1 MLPGGGGV
9 WCVFFVGKPLQEKE
23 MIMPLYMYQASYTSE
38 AWAEQLKN
46 PQNRLEQMRPV
57 VEAAGGKLLAF
68 YYAFGEYDVVA
79 IMEAP
84 DNVSASALALAV
96 AAGGAA
102 KTGKTTVLMSPEEGL
117 EAMRKAS
124 GTGYRPPGG

>member
-1 MLPGGGGV
+1 LIAHGIHV
-9 WCVFFVGKPLQEKE
+9 HTKEKE
-23 MIMPLYMYQASYTSE
+23 TAMPLYMYQASYTNE

-84 DNVSASALALAV
+84 NNVSISALALAV
-96 AAGGAA
+96 AAGGAL
-102 KTGKTTVLMSPEEGL
+102 KDGKTTVLMSVEEGL
-117 EAMRKAS
+117 EAMRRA
-124 GTGYRPPGG
+124 GATGYRPPGS

>member
-1 MLPGGGGV
+1 
-9 WCVFFVGKPLQEKE
+9 
-23 MIMPLYMYQASYTSE
+23 MPLYMYQASYTNE

-46 PQNRLEQMRPV
+46 PQNRFDQMRPV

-84 DNVSASALALAV
+84 DNVSISALALAV
-96 AAGGAA
+96 AAGGAL
-102 KTGKTTVLMSPEEGL
+102 KDGKTTVLMSPEEGL
-117 EAMRKAS
+117 EAMRRAS
-124 GTGYRPPGG
+124 GTGYRPPGR

>member
-1 MLPGGGGV
+1 
-9 WCVFFVGKPLQEKE
+9 
-23 MIMPLYMYQASYTSE
+23 MPLYMYQASYTSE

-84 DNVSASALALAV
+84 DNVSISALAI
-96 AAGGAA
+96 AAGGALKA
-102 KTGKTTVLMSPEEGL
+102 GKTTVLMTPEEGL
-117 EAMRKAS
+117 EAMRRAG
-124 GTGYRPPGG
+124 GTGYRPPRS

>member
-1 MLPGGGGV
+1 MA
-9 WCVFFVGKPLQEKE
+9 
-23 MIMPLYMYQASYTSE
+23 LYMYQASYTSE
-38 AWAEQLKN
+38 SWASQIRN

-57 VEAAGGKLLAF
+57 VETMGGKLLAM

-84 DNVSASALALAV
+84 DNVSISALSLAV
-96 AAGGAA
+96 AAGGAIKA
-102 KTGKTTVLMSPEEGL
+102 GKTTVLMTVEEGI

-124 GTGYRPPGG
+124 GAGYRPPGS

>member
-1 MLPGGGGV
+1 
-9 WCVFFVGKPLQEKE
+9 
-23 MIMPLYMYQASYTSE
+23 MPLYMYQASYTSE
-38 AWAEQLKN
+38 SWAEQLKN

-84 DNVSASALALAV
+84 DNVSISALVLAI
-96 AAGGAA
+96 AAGGAL
-102 KTGKTTVLMSPEEGL
+102 KSGQTTVLMTPEEGL
-117 EAMRKAS
+117 EAMRRAS